1 MRKRFWTIGV
11 GTILVVLSGA
21 ALLTPVGQNQV
32 LRPAMNHL
40 LSNPKAG
47 LTVQVGRL
55 SVPWW
60 RGELTLDDVDI
71 HFAGEPIHID
81 RLVWIGFNG
90 DIDNAEFGVV
100 ELTGVQGQV
109 NWAITPTADSTAFD
123 FGRWPA
129 FAVARLNLCD
139 IHLEAAPWTV
149 HWDTLELQGLR
160 NVPKHGDFKAKFD
173 FSGLNIQAPDSL
185 WTGPWHVQKLRGM
198 AMGIHQQF
206 CLDSLQILSHGF
218 SWGGNVQAD
227 LASGEIGAEGQ
238 LHCAPSPLLSQ
249 LKAVKAGAQDS
260 LWGALQP
267 SPWLQSEWTGQ
278 WAIAWSGNLGT
289 GHLSWTQGTGPME
302 SRIENLLLDF
312 PEPRLEAHV
321 VTSPE
326 NWQWWTGDLG
336 IDRWWSKVHLELAAN
351 QEVIQLE
358 LHGDDPNAPNI
369 QLTIKGDSL
378 LDHGG
383 IGQRVEMRF
392 DHLDAQAISL
402 NNGPWPEFNDLKG
415 TAMGFSNGDV
425 WRWETSGTASSESQ
439 QEHTWEATGSLQSS
453 DSIALSG
460 ELEWMSPEFP
470 VTASGTFL
478 WRSED
483 DWRAQLNTQL
493 QGVKVPAGATSLHGQ
508 LSMDVTRRTQEWPGS
523 NARIEAKL
531 EGRNL
536 IFLGGKRPILLQRLD
551 AFGHWNSRHFALN
564 WAGDFGHGQA
574 NGDGRVERWMEWI
587 AAEEHRLKSRA
598 VPQADVDCSIAD
610 WRPISA
616 LFGWP
621 LSVSP
626 GTDFSWHSDGK
637 SHQFHSECHSDR
649 VAWDTYEC
657 HHLGMTIDGSL
668 QEFFINMQLDSLSDA
683 ERTYARYIFLDVHA
697 DTVWNADAN
706 WLGFAEETHAIRLE
720 VEEPVFGT
728 FEGRLH
734 ELTIP
739 LAGLPISM
747 RATDSLLRWRPE
759 DKFIELPLLTFE
771 TQEGTITLDAPSTDL
786 EDVHLALTW
795 EEPQFPNFTGWRHD
809 AQWTEK
815 MGPLKLQ
822 AEMCG
827 DLASPELSANLS
839 LQNWEAPFGGMD
851 GLELAWNGD
860 IQGGSFLMDIQK
872 AHHTVLGLHGTHG
885 PAEQVD
891 AFISLK
897 NFPADWVNFVLVS
910 STVNLSGPLTGSVR
924 AQGNWNSPALS
935 GAVSADGIATE
946 IGYLGTK
953 FEVNGLIELQPE
965 YIALDNWQ
973 LKDDRGHSARATGT
987 LLHDKFSDWNF
998 DISFDMS
1005 TEDILLM
1012 NLARNDNDLFFGQA
1026 FVTGFGNV
1034 SGSQNDLLI
1043 ESELATASGT
1053 RFALPMDRIDSPTYA
1068 DFIQLTS
1075 EEQSKSIDL
1084 QSKEEFDL
1092 NQIRMKIGIE
1102 VDDDAEARIIFN
1114 DLIGDEIVGKTKGH
1128 LDLAINDF
1136 ERFEMNGELEVIEG
1150 HYNLALSGILQK
1162 RFVVDPGGTITWVTD
1177 PYGADMNLVARHT
1190 VRTRLDNLLPGT
1202 ANLPG
1207 RIPVDLRLALSG
1219 ALLRPD
1225 IAFDVELP
1233 RASPQLQAMVDN
1245 ALFDEDEKNR
1255 QAVGLLA
1262 LGQFLSQDPNTP
1274 LIADVNLT
1282 EQSTAL
1288 LTAQLGN
1295 WLSSL
1300 AKGVDLGLNY
1310 GSNALNGE
1318 QEVALALSTQ
1328 FLNDRLHIEGEARG
1342 STTGQ
1347 SASQTDVQLQDV
1359 RIAYDLTEDG
1369 RIQISGY
1376 RESAPSWNGIDGM
1389 NTMGIGVRFRQQFN
1403 RWADLWNRKKE

>member
-11 GTILVVLSGA
+11 ATILVVLSGA
-21 ALLTPVGQNQV
+21 ALLTPVGQNQL

-40 LSNPKAG
+40 LSNEKVG
-47 LTVQVGRL
+47 LTVQVGRIA
-55 SVPWW
+55 VPWW
-60 RGELTLDDVDI
+60 RGELTIDDVDI

-81 RLVWIGFNG
+81 RLAWIGFNG
-90 DIDNAEFGVV
+90 DLHNAKFGVV
-100 ELTGVQGQV
+100 ELTGVQGQI
-109 NWAITPTADSTAFD
+109 NWAFSPTADSSSFD
-123 FGRWPA
+123 FGRWPT
-129 FAVARLNLCD
+129 FAISNLNLCD
-139 IHLEAAPWTV
+139 IQLEAAPWTV

-160 NVPKHGDFKAKFD
+160 NVSKHGDFKAQFD

-185 WTGPWHVQKLRGM
+185 WTGPWHVQKLRGI
-198 AMGIHQQF
+198 AMGIHQQLD
-206 CLDSLQILSHGF
+206 LDSLQILSHGF
-218 SWGGNVQAD
+218 SWDGNVQTD

-238 LHCAPSPLLSQ
+238 LHCAPSPLLSH

-302 SRIENLLLDF
+302 SRIENLLFGF
-312 PEPRLEAHV
+312 PEPRFEAHV

-326 NWQWWTGDLG
+326 DWQWWTGDLG
-336 IDRWWSKVHLELAAN
+336 FKNWWSEVHLELAADS
-351 QEVIQLE
+351 EIIQLG

-369 QLTIKGDSL
+369 ELTIEGDSL
-378 LDHGG
+378 FDHGG
-383 IGQRVEMRF
+383 IGQRLEMNF
-392 DHLDAQAISL
+392 DHLDTRAFTL
-402 NNGPWPEFNDLKG
+402 NDGASPEFHNLKG
-415 TAMGFSNGDV
+415 TVMGFSDGDD
-425 WRWETSGTASSESQ
+425 WRWETSGTAMSKNQ
-439 QEHTWEATGSLQSS
+439 QEQAWEATGNLQFS
-453 DSIALSG
+453 DNIEFSG
-460 ELEWMSPEFP
+460 DLEWISAEFP

-478 WRSED
+478 WGSEN

-493 QGVKVPAGATSLHGQ
+493 RGVKAPAGATSLYGQ
-508 LSMDVTRRTQEWPGS
+508 LSFDVTRKTQEWSGTD
-523 NARIEAKL
+523 ARIEAKL

-536 IFLGGKRPILLQRLD
+536 TFLGGKRPIQLQRLD

-564 WAGDFGHGQA
+564 WASDLGHGQA
-574 NGDGRVERWMEWI
+574 KGDGRLERWLDWI
-587 AAEEHRLKSRA
+587 AAEEHRLDSRA
-598 VPQADVDCSIAD
+598 VPQADVDISIAD
-610 WRPISA
+610 WRPVSA

-626 GTDFSWHSDGK
+626 GTRFSWHSDGK
-637 SHQFHSECHSDR
+637 SHQFHSQFRSDR
-649 VAWDTYEC
+649 MAWDTYAC

-668 QEFFINMQLDSLSDA
+668 QEFFLNVQMDSLSDP
-683 ERTYARYIFLDVHA
+683 ERTYAQSIFLDVHA

-706 WLGFAEETHAIRLE
+706 WLGFAEEIHAIRLE
-720 VEEPVFGT
+720 VEEPDFGT
-728 FEGRLH
+728 FEARLH
-734 ELTIP
+734 EMTIP
-739 LAGLPISM
+739 VAGLPISM
-747 RATDSLLRWRPE
+747 IATDSPLRWRPS
-759 DKFIELPLLTFE
+759 DKFFELPLLTFE
-771 TQEGTITLDAPSTDL
+771 TQDGTITLDAPSTDV
-786 EDVHLALTW
+786 EDFHLALSW
-795 EEPQFPNFTGWRHD
+795 DEPKFPLLKGLPSD
-809 AQWTEK
+809 SEWTE
-815 MGPLKLQ
+815 GIGALKLK
-822 AEMCG
+822 AELCG
-827 DLASPELSANLS
+827 DIFSPELNANLT
-839 LQNWEAPFGGMD
+839 LENWAAPFGQID
-851 GLELAWNGD
+851 RLEMAWNGD
-860 IQGGSFLMDIQK
+860 VDGGAFLMDVQQ
-872 AHHTVLGLHGTHG
+872 AHHTLIGAHGTHG
-885 PAEQVD
+885 PGEQLD

-897 NFPADWVNFVLVS
+897 NFPSDWANPLLTS
-910 STVNLSGPLTGSVR
+910 STVNLSGPLTGVVR

-935 GAVSADGIATE
+935 GAVRAEGIETE
-946 IGYLGTK
+946 IGYLGTT
-953 FEVNGLIELQPE
+953 FEVNGVIELQPE
-965 YIALDNWQ
+965 YIALDNWKLTDQ
-973 LKDDRGHSARATGT
+973 QGHSARATGT

-998 DISFDMS
+998 DISLDMS
-1005 TEDILLM
+1005 EEDILLM
-1012 NLARNDNDLFFGQA
+1012 DLERDDNDLFFGQA
-1026 FVTGFGNV
+1026 YVTGFGNV

-1053 RFALPMDRIDSPTYA
+1053 RFALPMDRIESPTYA

-1075 EEQSKSIDL
+1075 SENNKIIDL
-1084 QSKEEFDL
+1084 QLDEDIDL

-1102 VDDDAEARIIFN
+1102 VNDDAEARIIFN
-1114 DLIGDEIVGKTKGH
+1114 ELIGDEIVGKTKGH

-1136 ERFEMNGELEVIEG
+1136 ERFEMNGELEVVEG

-1177 PYGADMNLVARHT
+1177 PYGADMNLIARHT

-1207 RIPVDLRLALSG
+1207 RVPVDLRLALNG

-1300 AKGVDLGLNY
+1300 AQGVDVGLNY

-1328 FLNDRLHIEGEARG
+1328 FFDDRLHIEGEARG
-1342 STTGQ
+1342 TTTGET
-1347 SASQTDVQLQDV
+1347 ASQADVQLQDV

-1389 NTMGIGVRFRQQFN
+1389 NTMGIGLRFIQQFN
-1403 RWADLWNRKKE
+1403 RWSDLWNRKKE